1 MTKTYTQDEVKK
13 RCYAIF
19 RSGTKNK
26 TSQPVQPKIVEQQ
39 LVQPKIVEQQPVQ
52 QPVQHKIVK
61 PQINKQL
68 DYSDDYDLK
77 EIIFPQP
84 NNYDKNDYRIERP
97 YAREKTQGIQQQQQ
111 KIIPK
116 IILSNIIPV
125 NENKK
130 EIEKDKKIEYDYG
143 YIYYIKDENYDRM
156 NDIKNCI
163 GYTFYYNDENENQIL
178 LQTLN
183 YDNIYYIDLTDEN
196 NLLYDSKE
204 YENGYKNVEVGLEY
218 QNDENNNIIISLDTE
233 QKQQQIEKDFEINQ
247 SAEKIPDD
255 KVRQEIAF
263 GIVNNEIG
271 LSDVVQQ
278 NEDINDN
285 MNQSNFLSDI
295 KKGKKLNHVEL
306 LQQPKKIVN
315 NGLLSAL
322 QKILIKRRED
332 IGYSENEDEE
342 SEPWS
347 TDEGGFLGGYRR
359 NKKVNYFKNNN
370 QKNKLKQND
379 RIKRIKRQHINL

>member
-1 MTKTYTQDEVKK
+1 M
-13 RCYAIF
+13 
-19 RSGTKNK
+19 
-26 TSQPVQPKIVEQQ
+26 
-39 LVQPKIVEQQPVQ
+39 
-52 QPVQHKIVK
+52 
-61 PQINKQL
+61 
-68 DYSDDYDLK
+68 
-77 EIIFPQP
+77 
-84 NNYDKNDYRIERP
+84 
-97 YAREKTQGIQQQQQ
+97 
-111 KIIPK
+111 
-116 IILSNIIPV
+116 SNVIPV
-125 NENKK
+125 NENEK

-143 YIYYIKDENYDRM
+143 YIYYIKDENYDRI

-247 SAEKIPDD
+247 SVEKVPDD
-255 KVRQEIAF
+255 KIRQEIAF

-278 NEDINDN
+278 NDDSKLYKENLTN
-285 MNQSNFLSDI
+285 EL
-295 KKGKKLNHVEL
+295 KKAKIEEPVKPEKIE
-306 LQQPKKIVN
+306 QPKNEMDFIYNQMIDYFGDKSELWQRGYM
-315 NGLLSAL
+315 NGYILLKNLGYDFSKTL
-322 QKILIKRRED
+322 KCSTRED
-332 IGYSENEDEE
+332 IYNDSNIKSLMILGRNLEENPDLMKYSHNDDEDEE
-342 SEPWS
+342 EF
-347 TDEGGFLGGYRR
+347 EGGFLGGYRR